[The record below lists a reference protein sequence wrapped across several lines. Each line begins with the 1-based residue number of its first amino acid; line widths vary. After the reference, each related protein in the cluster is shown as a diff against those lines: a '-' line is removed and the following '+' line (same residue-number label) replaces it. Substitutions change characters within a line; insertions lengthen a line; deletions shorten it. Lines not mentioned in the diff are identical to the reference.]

1 MQYID
6 NKFKDVCPT
15 ITVANIQ
22 KVLEK
27 LDIQTEEKWHESG
40 LDNCWSLTLSAKG
53 GIPMAN
59 GKGVSKEF
67 AQASAYGEFVERL
80 QGGLFFYKFQEVGRD
95 TDMDLQNFAPDIKYV
110 TMKELEEHSEWMDYL
125 IQSYGNG
132 LTRNT
137 ITKFCKLYAHTDED
151 KIATVPFYSLFED
164 KYVYLPIGFVDQ
176 MYATNGCCAGNS
188 REEAWVHAL
197 SEMMERHASLKMLTS
212 GKSAPRISEDV
223 LQQFPTVMNIIKQIR
238 DSGKFDVDV
247 FDYSLGNGFPVVST
261 RIINKENQTYRVN
274 VAADPVLEIAVQR
287 TLTETFQGKNIVDFS
302 ALHGGK
308 ILKKLT
314 DFSMVSNVI
323 NQLET
328 SSGVYVADFFANE
341 ITCDREATSFED
353 RTDMTNKELLQYMLS
368 LYKQIGFPVYVRNY
382 SYLGFPSYRFVVPG
396 FSEAVAVKF
405 QDIFPDALAAEC
417 SKYLKDI
424 GSANQEELS
433 LVLMHSKVL
442 STVFSRY
449 NNFGRMAG
457 IPMSGVANAILF
469 PITRSYAAYKTKSYD
484 EAIRQLEQIVH
495 MSTVDENIRKY
506 FTCVSKYI
514 MLRKSGVEKEKVRV
528 ILYKF
533 FEEKYVE
540 ELYEK
545 VDAGL
550 SPYDGY
556 LLKCDQ
562 HRCATCRYEGSCL
575 YHNCKQIN
583 IKVGQEYKKFVNGQA
598 REEFILD

>member
-6 NKFKDVCPT
+6 NKFKDACPT
-15 ITVANIQ
+15 DTVCKIQELLNGLNIET
-22 KVLEK
+22 V
-27 LDIQTEEKWHESG
+27 EKWHDSG
-40 LDNCWSLTLSAKG
+40 LDNCWSLTVSAKG
-53 GIPMAN
+53 GFPIAN

-67 AQASAYGEFVERL
+67 ARASAYGEFIERL
-80 QGGLFFYKFQEVGRD
+80 QGGLFFYKFQEIGRD
-95 TDMDLQNFAPDIKYV
+95 SDMNLQSFAPDIKYV
-110 TMKELEEHSEWMDYL
+110 TAKELEEDGDWMDYL
-125 IQSYGNG
+125 IKSYGNG
-132 LTRNT
+132 LTRKA
-137 ITKFCKLYAHTDED
+137 IVKFCKLYACTDED

-176 MYATNGCCAGNS
+176 IYATNGCCAGNN

-212 GKSAPRISEDV
+212 GEAAPKISEEI

-238 DSGKFDVDV
+238 ESGKFDVDV

-287 TLTETFQGKNIVDFS
+287 TLTETFQGKNINKFS
-302 ALHGGK
+302 ALHGGR
-308 ILKKLT
+308 ILTKLN
-314 DFSMVSNVI
+314 DFSKVSNVI

-341 ITCDREATSFED
+341 LTCDREASNFED

-368 LYKQIGFPVYVRNY
+368 LYKQLEYPVYVRNF

-405 QDIFPDALAAEC
+405 EDIFPDALAAEC
-417 SKYLKDI
+417 SKFLKNITEASQD
-424 GSANQEELS
+424 ELS
-433 LVLMHSKVL
+433 MVLMHGNML
-442 STVFSRY
+442 STVYSRY
-449 NNFGRMAG
+449 HNFGRMAG
-457 IPMSGVANAILF
+457 LPLVGEANTILF
-469 PITRSYAAYKTKSYD
+469 PITRSYAAYKTKSYND
-484 EAIRQLEQIVH
+484 AIFHLEQLLGI
-495 MSTVDENIRKY
+495 TDVDEKIRKY
-506 FTCVSKYI
+506 FSCVKKYI
-514 MLRKSGVEKEKVRV
+514 FLRKNGVKKEKVRV

-533 FEEKYVE
+533 FEEEYVR

-556 LLKCDQ
+556 LLNCDYSNCTNCSY
-562 HRCATCRYEGSCL
+562 RSSCL
-575 YHNCKQIN
+575 YNSCKEIN
-583 IKVGQEYKKFVNGQA
+583 VRVGQEYNKFTNGQS
-598 REEFILD
+598 REQFML